1 MRETMGWIDTEL
13 VLVSIAAMLSP
24 TTLTFSVLALVLSKR
39 PIRTGAWFYLGA
51 FAVTILIGIAAAFVL
66 GDVAAPTSSGGQKTW
81 VSVFD
86 LVAGALLLVYVAR
99 TWKKPISEKTTEGM
113 VTKMSALASSPW
125 IAVFAAG
132 ATLANPGGFI
142 PIALKTISG
151 TNPSTS
157 GYAAQWLLFTVVSL
171 LPLGIA
177 LVLLVVA
184 RDWTERL
191 LRAVRAWL
199 EGHLRLIASV
209 IIVLLAL
216 SLLRN
221 GISGLT

>member
-1 MRETMGWIDTEL
+1 MGWIDTEL
-13 VLVSIAAMLSP
+13 VLVSLAAMLSP

-66 GDVAAPTSSGGQKTW
+66 GDVAAPTSSGGRKTW

-99 TWKKPISEKTTEGM
+99 TWRTPISEKTTESM

-142 PIALKTISG
+142 PIALKTISE
-151 TNPSTS
+151 TNPSTA
-157 GYAAQWLLFTVVSL
+157 GYAVSWLFFTLASL

-177 LVLLVVA
+177 IVLLLVSPEWA
-184 RDWTERL
+184 ERL
-191 LRAVRAWL
+191 LHGARAWL

-209 IIVLLAL
+209 IILLLAL
-216 SLLRN
+216 ALLRN
-221 GISGLT
+221 GISGLTG

>member
-1 MRETMGWIDTEL
+1 MGWIDTEL

-24 TTLTFSVLALVLSKR
+24 TTLTFSVLALVLAKR
-39 PIRTGAWFYLGA
+39 PIRTGLWFYLGA
-51 FAVTILIGIAAAFVL
+51 FAVTIVIGIAAAFVL
-66 GDVAAPTSSGGQKTW
+66 GDVAAPTSSGGRKTW

-86 LVAGALLLVYVAR
+86 VVAGALLLVYVAR
-99 TWKKPISEKTTEGM
+99 TWRRPISEKTTEGM

-142 PIALKTISG
+142 PIALKTISE

-184 RDWTERL
+184 RDRAERL
-191 LRAVRAWL
+191 LRAVRVWL